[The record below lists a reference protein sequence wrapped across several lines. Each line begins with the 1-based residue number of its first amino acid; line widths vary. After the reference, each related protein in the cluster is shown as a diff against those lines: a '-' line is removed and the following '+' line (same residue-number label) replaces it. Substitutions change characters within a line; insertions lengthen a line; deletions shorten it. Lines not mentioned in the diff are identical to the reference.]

1 MTPARTDTEDRLLLC
16 LCACPDSGTA
26 QAIARALVEE
36 SLAACVSALPGATS
50 IYRWEGRIEQA
61 EEVLLLI
68 KTRAERLP
76 ALIARVRALH
86 PYAVPELIAFE
97 AVGGLPD
104 YLHWVADTTRAP
116 D

>member
-1 MTPARTDTEDRLLLC
+1 MTDPLLLC
-16 LCACPDSGTA
+16 FCACPDRDTA
-26 QAIARALVEE
+26 LRIAHALVGER
-36 SLAACVSALPGATS
+36 LAACTNLLPGATS

-61 EEVLLLI
+61 EEIQLLI
-68 KTRAERLP
+68 KTRRDRLP
-76 ALIARVRALH
+76 ALSDRLRALH

-104 YLHWVADTTRAP
+104 YLHWVAEETRDP

>member
-1 MTPARTDTEDRLLLC
+1 MTPVPTGAADPLLLC
-16 LCACPDSGTA
+16 FCACPDPGTA
-26 QAIARALVEE
+26 QTLARTLVEE
-36 SLAACVSALPGATS
+36 RLAACVSLLPGATS

-61 EEVLLLI
+61 EEVQLLI

-104 YLHWVADTTRAP
+104 YLHWAAEATRDP